1 MSSLDVNYQIEEE
14 QYSGIYSYTS
24 NFNKD
29 DADAM
34 MQSADLKSSFDQ
46 PSLDKMDLVPRV
58 FTNDSQ
64 T

>member
-34 MQSADLKSSFDQ
+34 M
-46 PSLDKMDLVPRV
+46 
-58 FTNDSQ
+58 
-64 T
+64 